1 MKLKEYNI
9 LPVFIK
15 NLISTEKHM
24 IFNDKKRYQF
34 FNELAI
40 LIQSGLDLKSSL
52 EIILDSDW
60 KKNDLVSLNVILKQ
74 VVSGK
79 DLWESLKNSSCFEVY
94 EYYSIQIG
102 ESTGQ
107 LSKVL
112 LDISNFIKKK
122 IEQKKKLTSAISY
135 PAFVLFIAVLAVVFM
150 MTYIVPMF
158 KEVFKRFGTDL
169 PYITKLIIS
178 ISEAVGNNFIFFL
191 LIIGMLFF
199 LDKSLHN
206 KVWYKSRKSSV
217 LLKIPFIGDLYKKVQ
232 LAKFF
237 LAFEIL
243 SSSKVS
249 ILESLKLLGNMF
261 DFYPL
266 QIAINKISLSLV
278 KGISINEAF
287 SNSIFFDKKT
297 IALVR
302 VGEEVNQLDLVLKTL
317 REQYSQEVDY
327 KMGMIGSILEPLL
340 IVVLGGIIGLIL
352 ISMYLPLFKLST
364 SFQI

>member
-1 MKLKEYNI
+1 MKTINSKTLWIE
-9 LPVFIK
+9 
-15 NLISTEKHM
+15 NLSFNLNKK
-24 IFNDKKRYQF
+24 FNDKKRYQF
-34 FNELAI
+34 FNELSI
-40 LIQSGLDLKSSL
+40 LIQSGLDLKTSL
-52 EIILDSDW
+52 EISLENDW
-60 KKNDLVSLNVILKQ
+60 KKSEIESINTILKQ

-79 DLWESLKNSSCFEVY
+79 DLWESLKISGCFETY

-107 LSKVL
+107 LAKVL
-112 LDISNFIKKK
+112 SDLSNFIKKK

-135 PAFVLFIAVLAVVFM
+135 PAFVLFVAVLAVVFM

-178 ISEAVGNNFIFFL
+178 ISESVGHNFIFFL
-191 LIIGMLFF
+191 LFIGLVVL
-199 LDKSLHN
+199 LDKIFL
-206 KVWYKSRKSSV
+206 KELWYQSRKSSL
-217 LLKIPFIGDLYKKVQ
+217 LLKIPFFGNLYKMIQ
-232 LAKFF
+232 LSKFF

-249 ILESLKLLGNMF
+249 ILHSLDLLSNMF

-266 QIAINKISLSLV
+266 KIAISNISELLI
-278 KGISINEAF
+278 KGVPLNEAF
-287 SNSIFFDKKT
+287 SSSSFFDKKT
-297 IALVR
+297 IALIH

-317 REQYSQEVDY
+317 REQYSQEVDF

-340 IVVLGGIIGLIL
+340 IVFLGGIIGLIL

-364 SFQI
+364 SFQM